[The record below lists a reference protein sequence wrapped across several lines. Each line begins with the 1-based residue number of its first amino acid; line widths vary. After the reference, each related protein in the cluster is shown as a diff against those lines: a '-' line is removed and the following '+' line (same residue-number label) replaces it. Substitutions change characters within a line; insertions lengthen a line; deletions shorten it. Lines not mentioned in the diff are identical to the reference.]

1 MNIKIIEYYV
11 QGCYPYEHPLQME
24 SFYTLEEAVE
34 LCEKLRK
41 DDLDC
46 HYEIVIE
53 YKVTE

>member
-1 MNIKIIEYYV
+1 MNIEIIEYYV
-11 QGCYPYEHPLQME
+11 QGVYPYERPFQIE

-46 HYEIVIE
+46 HYEIVID
-53 YKVTE
+53 YKVSN